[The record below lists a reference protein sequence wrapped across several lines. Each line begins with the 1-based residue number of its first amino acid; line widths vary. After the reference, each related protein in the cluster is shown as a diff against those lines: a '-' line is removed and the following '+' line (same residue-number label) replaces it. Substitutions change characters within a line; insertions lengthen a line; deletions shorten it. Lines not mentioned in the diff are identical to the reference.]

1 MRKKHL
7 LACSPASGPR
17 DEENIY
23 CSTNYTHHLQSSV
36 KKSDKM
42 CTTHYSTA
50 TVTWKKCKLLHY
62 LFVTLD
68 NLNVQLILCLYI
80 IFICFLPK
88 CEMLRIIRV
97 SVPRKS
103 LVGDTVWL
111 NCSHD
116 LTDTQLYSIKWY
128 KDSEEIY
135 RFLPSNKPT
144 HAAYETDG
152 LTIDVSLSSSSSFAL
167 SLFPHNFSSSCHS

>member
-1 MRKKHL
+1 MKKKHL
-7 LACSPASGPR
+7 ISYFAPR
-17 DEENIY
+17 VEENIY
-23 CSTNYTHHLQSSV
+23 CSTNYTHHNMSSV
-36 KKSDKM
+36 KSDKM
-42 CTTHYSTA
+42 CTHESTSS
-50 TVTWKKCKLLHY
+50 WKKCKLLHY
-62 LFVTLD
+62 LYLTVD

-80 IFICFLPK
+80 IFICLLPK
-88 CEMLRIIRV
+88 CEMLRIIRI

-152 LTIDVSLSSSSSFAL
+152 LTIDVSVSSL
-167 SLFPHNFSSSCHS
+167 FSSSPYKLLFIRHLQSFQPIH

>member
-1 MRKKHL
+1 MSKKHL
-7 LACSPASGPR
+7 LASPAASPL
-17 DEENIY
+17 DEGNIY
-23 CSTNYTHHLQSSV
+23 CSTNYTHHHHHLASSV
-36 KKSDKM
+36 EKSDKM
-42 CTTHYSTA
+42 CTTTSREI
-50 TVTWKKCKLLHY
+50 KCKLVHY
-62 LFVTLD
+62 LLVTLD

-80 IFICFLPK
+80 IFICLLPK

-152 LTIDVSLSSSSSFAL
+152 LTIDVSVSSYFLPLLSFIIFLHLFAR
-167 SLFPHNFSSSCHS
+167 NR